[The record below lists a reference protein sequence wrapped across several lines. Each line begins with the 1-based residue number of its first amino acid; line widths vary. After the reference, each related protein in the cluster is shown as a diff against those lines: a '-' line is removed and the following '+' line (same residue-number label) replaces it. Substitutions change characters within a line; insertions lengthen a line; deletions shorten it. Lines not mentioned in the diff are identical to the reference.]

1 MSTQYSEDREDI
13 FSPEYIPSNEEE
25 PGFEFAVLNRQ
36 DRQNVLGEAIA
47 WRHYENKGISHAQ
60 QRIILANVLD
70 GKPQENWLDGVFD
83 DAVLENDRIRALKIS
98 VENRRNSPDNHLFDE
113 MDGSRLSWG
122 ELSAAA
128 KLQYIAGDATRT
140 EVSFKAFAE
149 VARDVIGEDMEA
161 ALRIVLEGQKELHA
175 IAKLF
180 PDDGRTEPTPVVEQ
194 VKDSLAYIADQ
205 ETQERREGREKLFK
219 RISSV
224 LDGKPLESS
233 SPHFLTLRDLL
244 RDDKPPEEEYEEI
257 LTGDKFKALM
267 KEVREDEAAGKREDA
282 HWYGKDTIQKL
293 LDGTTKTPA
302 AEKSKDEEIER

>member
-1 MSTQYSEDREDI
+1 MSSTANRE
-13 FSPEYIPSNEEE
+13 
-25 PGFEFAVLNRQ
+25 
-36 DRQNVLGEAIA
+36 
-47 WRHYENKGISHAQ
+47 
-60 QRIILANVLD
+60 
-70 GKPQENWLDGVFD
+70 ENWLDGVFD
-83 DAVLENDRIRALKIS
+83 EAVLENDRIRAFKIS
-98 VENRRNSPDNHLFDE
+98 VENRRNSPDNHFFDE
-113 MDGSRLSWG
+113 MDGSSRNWE

-128 KLQYIAGDATRT
+128 KLQYIAADATRT

-149 VARDVIGEDMEA
+149 VARDVIGDDIEA

-180 PDDGRTEPTPVVEQ
+180 PDDGRTEPTPLVEQ
-194 VKDSLAYIADQ
+194 VKDVACLHRGPGDAGK
-205 ETQERREGREKLFK
+205 RREGREKLFE

-224 LDGKPLESS
+224 LDGKPLEPS

-282 HWYGKDTIQKL
+282 HWYGKDTFQKL
-293 LDGTTKTPA
+293 LDGTTKAPA
-302 AEKSKDEEIER
+302 AEKSKDKEIER